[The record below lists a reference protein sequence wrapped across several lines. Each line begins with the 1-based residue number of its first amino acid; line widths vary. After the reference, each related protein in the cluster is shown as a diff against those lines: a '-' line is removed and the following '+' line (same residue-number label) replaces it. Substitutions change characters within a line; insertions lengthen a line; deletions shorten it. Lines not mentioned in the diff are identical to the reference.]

1 MLSPL
6 AFVVLALLPLTALLQ
21 QSSMSETTAPNY
33 LILKS
38 LNLCFAS
45 TVISI
50 ISVLNFSLAAAL
62 AIALGLP
69 LLLSTPSSTLAAK
82 ISRYAIYAFLG
93 LGWLVIR
100 RADVASAIWNWEFL
114 GVWFAPFVCIV
125 YTPLMLQAGIV
136 CLMPRETLSPHA
148 SVH

>member
-1 MLSPL
+1 MFVAL
-6 AFVVLALLPLTALLQ
+6 ASAPLTALLLQ
-21 QSSMSETTAPNY
+21 PSRPDTRAPHY

-50 ISVLNFSLAAAL
+50 ISVLNFSLAAIL
-62 AIALGLP
+62 AVALGIP
-69 LLLSTPSSTLAAK
+69 LLLSAPSSSLGAK

-93 LGWLVIR
+93 LGWLIVR
-100 RADVASAIWNWEFL
+100 REDVANAVWNWEFL

-136 CLMPRETLSPHA
+136 CLMPPEFSSTHA